1 MIYMS
6 YHDSRYLYIYIFT
19 YTHIRV
25 YIYIHI
31 YNQKPQQIDS
41 NRSNHPAFR
50 TMAALWSLRP
60 TAVDACVNLQ
70 AQRLFVSR
78 FRNNM
83 NFAPAVLVMSFE
95 QLGDCCLKTKQ
106 VVLNVLL
113 DHFGLVRVWFWE
125 SHHLWEGGLQQW
137 LQWIRFSDCLYICL
151 YIYNI
156 YETTVTYVFL
166 ELYAHYILL
175 IFLASLPCKANV
187 DSWIF
192 HLPAGRCT
200 FLKVLWWPPVIA
212 GFSIYFGK
220 NKDNKKA
227 LLWSAKG
234 MWSNRSIDQVL
245 Q

>member
-1 MIYMS
+1 M
-6 YHDSRYLYIYIFT
+6 YLHTFI
-19 YTHIRV
+19 
-25 YIYIHI
+25 YIYIHTTKNLNKLI
-31 YNQKPQQIDS
+31 QIDQTIPPS
-41 NRSNHPAFR
+41 GRWRHCGV
-50 TMAALWSLRP
+50 LRP

-78 FRNNM
+78 FRNNI
-83 NFAPAVLVMSFE
+83 NFTAAVLVMSFE
-95 QLGDCCLKTKQ
+95 KLGDLLFENKTSCLT
-106 VVLNVLL
+106 NVLL
-113 DHFGLVRVWFWE
+113 DHFRLVRVWFWE
-125 SHHLWEGGLQQW
+125 SHHLWEGGAV
-137 LQWIRFSDCLYICL
+137 DCSGLDLLIVFVYL
-151 YIYNI
+151 FMYIYI
-156 YETTVTYVFL
+156 YDYMKLQLHFYL
-166 ELYAHYILL
+166 ELYTHYILL

-212 GFSIYFGK
+212 GFSIWIGK
-220 NKDNKKA
+220 NKENKKA